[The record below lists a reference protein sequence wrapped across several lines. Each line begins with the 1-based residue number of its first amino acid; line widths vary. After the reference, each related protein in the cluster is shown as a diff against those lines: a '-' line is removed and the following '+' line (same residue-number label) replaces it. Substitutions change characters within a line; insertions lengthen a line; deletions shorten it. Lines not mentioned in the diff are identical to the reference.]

1 LRQRKRKIRVLIVDD
16 SAFVRQA
23 LTRML
28 SADADLE
35 VVGQAVDGKDALEK
49 ALALRPDVVT
59 LDIQMPRMGG
69 LEALEHLMADA
80 PVPVLLLSSQT
91 AEGAGVTIR
100 GLELGALEFVDKSR
114 VQGNMNLLNLA
125 EELKQKIRAIAHVH
139 VARRPRSA
147 APVPAAAAFPLTHAP
162 RADVVVI
169 ATSTGGPPALQAII
183 PRLPQDL
190 ATAVLVVQHMPVG
203 FTRSL
208 AERLDARSGLRVREA
223 EEGQPVEPGVVL
235 IAPAG
240 QHMKVKRRG
249 ALVRVTLDLEP
260 RSALHRPSA
269 DVLMLSVAKAYGSR
283 VLGVV
288 LTGMGADG
296 VEGMRAIHAAGGVTL
311 AEAEESCVIYGM
323 PKAAVEAGV
332 VDQSIPL
339 PRMAEAILA
348 AV

>member
-1 LRQRKRKIRVLIVDD
+1 MKPRKRKIRVLVVDD

-23 LTRML
+23 LSRML
-28 SADADLE
+28 STESDIE

-49 ALALRPDVVT
+49 VLVLRPDVVT

-80 PVPVLLLSSQT
+80 PVPVLLLSGQT
-91 AEGAGVTIR
+91 REGADVTIR

-125 EELKQKIRAIAHVH
+125 EELKDKIRAIAHVH
-139 VARRPRSA
+139 VARRTRA
-147 APVPAAAAFPLTHAP
+147 ATHAPAAVPVPLTRAP

-183 PRLPQDL
+183 PRLPRDL

-223 EEGQPVEPGVVL
+223 EDNHPVEPGVVL

-240 QHMKVKRRG
+240 QHMRVKRRG
-249 ALVRVTLDLEP
+249 TSVRVALDEEP
-260 RSALHRPSA
+260 RNALHRPSA
-269 DVLMLSVAKAYGSR
+269 DVLMVSVAKAYGSR

-311 AEAEESCVIYGM
+311 AEAEETCVIYGM

-339 PRMAEAILA
+339 TRMAEAILA